1 MFQAVFRLFAIYRN
15 DPGRAGEAPVHTRKS
30 SQNPAIPDMEDEPIM
45 PNIESIYIRDPFI
58 LPWQGTYYLYAA
70 QYPTFIV
77 RTSTDLIHWS
87 EPTVIFEKPAD
98 FWSDRDYWAPECHA
112 YTDPADGKTRF
123 YLFASFKAAD
133 RCRGTQ
139 ILCAEEPTGPFVP
152 LTAEPVT
159 PRDWEC
165 LDGTLWI
172 EDGTPYMVFCH
183 EWLQIGDGEICMMP
197 LSHDLTT
204 AIGEPVVLFHASAPR
219 WVRPVRAKTEFVTDG
234 PFLYRTGTGELLMLW
249 SSFGDKGYA
258 ETAARSASGKLSGPW
273 IQEEEP
279 LMPENG
285 GHGMLFRTFDGK
297 LNLVI
302 HAPNAPN
309 GAERA
314 HYFPVEDCGDHL
326 TLGMV

>member
-1 MFQAVFRLFAIYRN
+1 
-15 DPGRAGEAPVHTRKS
+15 
-30 SQNPAIPDMEDEPIM
+30 
-45 PNIESIYIRDPFI
+45 
-58 LPWQGTYYLYAA
+58 
-70 QYPTFIV
+70 
-77 RTSTDLIHWS
+77 
-87 EPTVIFEKPAD
+87 
-98 FWSDRDYWAPECHA
+98 
-112 YTDPADGKTRF
+112 
-123 YLFASFKAAD
+123 
-133 RCRGTQ
+133 
-139 ILCAEEPTGPFVP
+139 
-152 LTAEPVT
+152 
-159 PRDWEC
+159 
-165 LDGTLWI
+165 
-172 EDGTPYMVFCH
+172 
-183 EWLQIGDGEICMMP
+183 MP

-297 LNLVI
+297 LNLVL